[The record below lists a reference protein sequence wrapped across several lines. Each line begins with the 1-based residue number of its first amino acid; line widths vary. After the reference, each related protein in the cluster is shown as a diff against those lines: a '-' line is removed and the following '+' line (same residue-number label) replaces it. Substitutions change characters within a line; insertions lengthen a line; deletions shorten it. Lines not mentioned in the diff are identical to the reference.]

1 MLFLRT
7 LILFLF
13 TFGNHCDSVY
23 TSPWSL
29 EINLGANVISKFR
42 TLNDTQWHV
51 IYKRS
56 LWELGFHGNVT
67 LSHTFAVRSMM
78 VLKAAI

>member
-1 MLFLRT
+1 MDSQETDTVLILLFCFAFLNKVFKVKLLTRMSHIYGTFSVLCLCT

-29 EINLGANVISKFR
+29 EINLGANVISKF
-42 TLNDTQWHV
+42 
-51 IYKRS
+51 
-56 LWELGFHGNVT
+56 
-67 LSHTFAVRSMM
+67 
-78 VLKAAI
+78 